1 MEIAAS
7 LSERSAQQL
16 SAANL
21 QQAVQAVLR
30 DGYVILRDVIDHDHL
45 DRLLPRMTADSQRLI
60 AAEQWGG
67 AGRLPGHLQQAPP
80 PLAPFVFRDIVA
92 NPFAI
97 QVTHSILGDGMYN
110 RFYNGNTNCPG
121 SPMQPLHADAEPLWP
136 KLRTAHPPASLIVNV
151 SLVDVTEDNGSTELW
166 PGTHLL
172 SLGGERRVDPETEA
186 QRRTEV
192 PPVRANTAKGSL
204 VIRDARLWHRGMPNP
219 SNQIRHM
226 IAMVYNIHWLARP
239 DRLWFD
245 SGCQVEFPQDGR
257 LDHNVQF
264 TEGPLDYLFV
274 RYAQPAK
281 QETNQ

>member
-21 QQAVQAVLR
+21 QRAVQAVLR

-45 DRLLPRMTADSQRLI
+45 DCLLPRMTADSRRLI

-67 AGRLPGHLQQAPP
+67 AGHLPGHLQQAPP
-80 PLAPFVFRDIVA
+80 PLAPFVFGDIVA
-92 NPFAI
+92 NPFAV
-97 QVTHSILGDGMYN
+97 QVTHSVLGDGMYN

-245 SGCQVEFPQDGR
+245 SGCQAEFPQDGR

>member
-1 MEIAAS
+1 MEIETSA
-7 LSERSAQQL
+7 SERSAGQL

-21 QQAVQAVLR
+21 QRAVQAVLG
-30 DGYVILRDVIDHDHL
+30 DGYVILRDVVDPAHL
-45 DRLLPRMTADSQRLI
+45 DSLLPRMTADSECLI

-92 NPFAI
+92 NPFAV
-97 QVTHSILGDGMYN
+97 QVTHSILGDGLYN

-121 SPMQPLHADAEPLWP
+121 SRMQPLHADAAPLWSN
-136 KLRTAHPPASLIVNV
+136 LEIAHPPASLVINV

-172 SLGGERRVDPETEA
+172 PLGADRRIDPETED
-186 QRRTEV
+186 QRRVEA
-192 PPVRANTAKGSL
+192 PPVRANAAKGSL
-204 VIRDARLWHRGMPNP
+204 VIRDTRLWHRGMPNL

-226 IAMVYNIHWLARP
+226 IAMVHNIHWLARP

-245 SGCQVEFPQDGR
+245 SGCQTEFPQDGP
-257 LDHNVQF
+257 LDHNAQF
-264 TEGPLDYLFV
+264 TDQPLDYLFV
-274 RYAQPAK
+274 RYAHPAK
-281 QETNQ
+281 QKTDQ

>member
-1 MEIAAS
+1 MELAIS
-7 LSERSAQQL
+7 SSERSAEQL

-21 QQAVQAVLR
+21 QRAVQAVLS
-30 DGYVILRDVIDHDHL
+30 DGYVILRDVVDLDHL
-45 DRLLPRMTADSQRLI
+45 DSLLPRMTADSKRLI
-60 AAEQWGG
+60 ASQKWGG

-92 NPFAI
+92 NPFAV
-97 QVTHSILGDGMYN
+97 QVTHSILGEGVYN

-121 SPMQPLHADAEPLWP
+121 SQMQPLHADAAPLWP
-136 KLRTAHPPASLIVNV
+136 NLRTAHPPASLVVNV

-172 SLGGERRVDPETEA
+172 SLGGARRVDPETEA
-186 QRRTEV
+186 QRRVEV

-204 VIRDARLWHRGMPNP
+204 IIRDARLWHRGMPNL

-226 IAMVYNIHWLARP
+226 LAMVHNIHWLARP

-245 SGCQVEFPQDGR
+245 NRCQAEFPQDGP
-257 LDHNVQF
+257 LDHNAQF
-264 TEGPLDYLFV
+264 TEHPLDYLFV
-274 RYAQPAK
+274 RYAHPAR
-281 QETNQ
+281 QETDQ